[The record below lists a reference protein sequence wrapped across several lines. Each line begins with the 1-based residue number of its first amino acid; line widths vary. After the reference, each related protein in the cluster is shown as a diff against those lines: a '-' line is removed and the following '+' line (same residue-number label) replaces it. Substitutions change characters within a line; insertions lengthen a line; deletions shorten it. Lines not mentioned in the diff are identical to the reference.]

1 MDKLKPDDETLANF
15 NTSVSDGGLPATVE
29 EFITKIMNKAF
40 KAEWAAT
47 NLQGLWLDSLLGM
60 SDADAS

>member
-15 NTSVSDGGLPATVE
+15 NTTVE
-29 EFITKIMNKAF
+29 EFTTKIMNKAF